1 MARGDTL
8 RQLISDLRDEL
19 RRANSPAASPDD
31 VASLRVT
38 INHVYATLVAANDWP
53 FLQTMF
59 PPITLNAGQ
68 RFYDMPEG
76 LDVDRIT
83 TVNVEWSGD
92 PNPVERGIG
101 FPEYADYDPDLDER
115 TSPIMKWDIRFNPV
129 AGKEQIEVWPLPDGT
144 TQSLK
149 FYGQYNC
156 PRLVDDTDVCRLDG
170 TLVVLYSAA
179 ELLPKDSPDKEAKLE
194 LAKEL
199 LRQLKLRGV
208 SGGEK
213 RYQMGLGD
221 TPSGE
226 YLRARSTV
234 RIGR

>member
-38 INHVYATLVAANDWP
+38 INHVYSTLVASHDWP
-53 FLQTMF
+53 FLLTMF
-59 PPITLNAGQ
+59 DGIPLVAGQ
-68 RFYDMPEG
+68 RFYDMPET
-76 LDVDRIT
+76 LDTDRVIKVD
-83 TVNVEWSGD
+83 VHWSGQ
-92 PNPVERGIG
+92 PHPIERGIS
-101 FPEYADYDPDLDER
+101 FPEYADYDPEQNAR
-115 TSPIMKWDIRFNPV
+115 TSPIMKWDVRFT
-129 AGKEQIEVWPLPDGT
+129 GEKEQIEIWPLPDGT
-144 TQSLK
+144 TQTLK
-149 FYGQYNC
+149 FFGVQKCN
-156 PRLVDDTDVCRLDG
+156 RLVNDTDICRLDG
-170 TLVVLYSAA
+170 TLVVLYAAA

-199 LRQLKLRGV
+199 LRQIKIRGV

-221 TPSGE
+221 QPDAE
-226 YLRARSTV
+226 YLRARATV